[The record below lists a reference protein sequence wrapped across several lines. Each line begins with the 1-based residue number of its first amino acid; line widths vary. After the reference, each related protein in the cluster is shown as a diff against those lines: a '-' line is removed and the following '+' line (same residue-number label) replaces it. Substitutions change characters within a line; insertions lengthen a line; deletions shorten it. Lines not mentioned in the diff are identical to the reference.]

1 MNVTT
6 NFHEDQAGLDSR
18 NRQSSAVTGASAAFR
33 NSQSSWKPTSD
44 AGRNTNTALVA
55 ASMAGI
61 CQRERPSQSPS
72 FHRSLNRATPTVPE
86 ENRSRVIS
94 HISFPNESKPARRPS
109 PSHIAATVAAARSNP
124 SCVVKNISNA
134 SPGTTRSPSPASS
147 SLEPISVPVTNAL
160 INFFEDKSQYSN
172 SQNSCTK
179 ASKREDRSLVTA
191 GSSAI
196 RPIVSLPKQSTLQQ
210 DVVKPSR
217 GPSKVRLND
226 ASVVGIPHTT
236 DGLEAPEYSEED
248 PKPPQPPP
256 WDIAGGGQSLNV
268 SSIENGSGHK
278 KSSGPSYS
286 GQSSSVSP
294 NRNSPSGVSEYPSGI
309 GIFSSRTADGPRTS
323 NLQPFSTALPIL
335 SPIPS
340 RPSIQQFGRSGS
352 TPNLPTTTD
361 NPKYQISADD
371 LANAMVASSLASTR
385 ASSPTRTALPWRQS
399 RPVSL
404 IYQSYVHSQEVSRT
418 PSPSK
423 TMRTTLRHHPRK
435 DKDKEPT
442 KRNHL
447 INKHPNKH
455 NEGDRKRWR
464 DEITEKERK
473 RYEGVWAANRGI
485 LIPSSEVHD
494 QVHSLIVRDIWRR
507 SQLSNSMLADV
518 WDLVDRQGRGMLYRE
533 EFVVGLWLIDQC
545 LKGRKLPVRVSES
558 VWSSVRRLTGIV
570 IPGV

>member
-6 NFHEDQAGLDSR
+6 DLNEDQAGLDSR
-18 NRQSSAVTGASAAFR
+18 NRQSSAITGASAAFR
-33 NSQSSWKPTSD
+33 NSQPAWKPTSD
-44 AGRNTNTALVA
+44 VGQNTNAALVA
-55 ASMAGI
+55 ATIAGV
-61 CQRERPSQSPS
+61 CQWERLSQSPG
-72 FHRSLNRATPTVPE
+72 FHRSLTRATPNVPE
-86 ENRSRVIS
+86 DSRCRTNS
-94 HISFPNESKPARRPS
+94 HISFPNESRPTRRSS
-109 PSHIAATVAAARSNP
+109 PSHIAATVAAARSNT

-134 SPGTTRSPSPASS
+134 SPEINQSPSPASS
-147 SLEPISVPVTNAL
+147 SLEPISVPVANAL
-160 INFFEDKSQYSN
+160 INFFEDKSQCSN
-172 SQNSCTK
+172 SQNICTK
-179 ASKREDRSLVTA
+179 ASKREDRSLITA

-196 RPIVSLPKQSTLQQ
+196 RPIASLPKQSKLRQNA
-210 DVVKPSR
+210 VKPIR
-217 GPSKVRLND
+217 RPSKAGLNNL
-226 ASVVGIPHTT
+226 SLVGIPHTT
-236 DGLEAPEYSEED
+236 DGLETPEYSEED
-248 PKPPQPPP
+248 PKLPQPPP
-256 WDIAGGGQSLNV
+256 WDIDGDGQSLIV
-268 SSIENGSGHK
+268 SSTENGPGRK
-278 KSSGPSYS
+278 KSNRPLYS
-286 GQSSSVSP
+286 GQSSSVSS
-294 NRNSPSGVSEYPSGI
+294 NRNSPRDVSKYPSEI
-309 GIFSSRTADGPRTS
+309 GIFSNRTGDGAQTS
-323 NLQPFSTALPIL
+323 ALQLSSTALPIL
-335 SPIPS
+335 SPVPS

-352 TPNLPTTTD
+352 TSNLPTTID
-361 NPKYQISADD
+361 NPKYQISVDD

-385 ASSPTRTALPWRQS
+385 ASSPIKTASPWRQS

-418 PSPSK
+418 PSPPK
-423 TMRTTLRHHPRK
+423 TMRTTLRHQPRK

-494 QVHSLIVRDIWRR
+494 HIHSLIVRDIWRR
-507 SQLSNSMLADV
+507 SQLSSSMLAEV
-518 WDLVDRQGRGMLYRE
+518 WHLVDRQERGMLNRE

-545 LKGRKLPVRVSES
+545 LKGRKLPVKVSES